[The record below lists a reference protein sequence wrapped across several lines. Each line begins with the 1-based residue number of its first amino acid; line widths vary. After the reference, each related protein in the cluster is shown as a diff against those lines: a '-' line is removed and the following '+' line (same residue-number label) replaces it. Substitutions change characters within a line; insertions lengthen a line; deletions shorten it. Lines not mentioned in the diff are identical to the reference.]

1 MRVLTKLIY
10 GIFSFNPCN
19 PKKGYKDQKIPLLS
33 MKDLF
38 LYTMP
43 AYYFYS
49 NRRAHRC
56 IILLKKNKENKA
68 VLLVTLK
75 RYNRT
80 CRNLNSLSTF
90 HFFYR

>member
-38 LYTMP
+38 LYTMRLCQN
-43 AYYFYS
+43 ADT
-49 NRRAHRC
+49 A
-56 IILLKKNKENKA
+56 
-68 VLLVTLK
+68 
-75 RYNRT
+75 
-80 CRNLNSLSTF
+80 
-90 HFFYR
+90 FFYAQSPDFLKPGLCYYPKFSYL

>member
-38 LYTMP
+38 LYTSP
-43 AYYFYS
+43 PITFTAIDGHIDVLFS
-49 NRRAHRC
+49 S
-56 IILLKKNKENKA
+56 KK
-68 VLLVTLK
+68 
-75 RYNRT
+75 
-80 CRNLNSLSTF
+80 
-90 HFFYR
+90 

>member
-1 MRVLTKLIY
+1 MSFHKIIVRMRVLTKLIY

-19 PKKGYKDQKIPLLS
+19 PKKGYRDQKIPLLS

-56 IILLKKNKENKA
+56 IILLKKIKKIKMKKY
-68 VLLVTLK
+68 LQ
-75 RYNRT
+75 
-80 CRNLNSLSTF
+80 
-90 HFFYR
+90 

>member
-38 LYTMP
+38 FTMP

-56 IILLKKNKENKA
+56 IILLKKIKKIK
-68 VLLVTLK
+68 L
-75 RYNRT
+75 
-80 CRNLNSLSTF
+80 
-90 HFFYR
+90 FY

>member
-10 GIFSFNPCN
+10 GIFSFKRCN
-19 PKKGYKDQKIPLLS
+19 PKKGYKDQKIPLLA

-56 IILLKKNKENKA
+56 IILLKKIKNIKLL
-68 VLLVTLK
+68 LLVALK
-75 RYNRT
+75 CYYRT
-80 CRNLNSLSTF
+80 CRNMNGLSTL
-90 HFFYR
+90 HFSYR

>member
-19 PKKGYKDQKIPLLS
+19 PKKGYRDQKIPLLS

-56 IILLKKNKENKA
+56 IILLKKIKKI
-68 VLLVTLK
+68 K
-75 RYNRT
+75 RYASPYYWAAFI
-80 CRNLNSLSTF
+80 LLDAID
-90 HFFYR
+90 

>member
-43 AYYFYS
+43 A
-49 NRRAHRC
+49 
-56 IILLKKNKENKA
+56 
-68 VLLVTLK
+68 
-75 RYNRT
+75 
-80 CRNLNSLSTF
+80 
-90 HFFYR
+90 

>member
-19 PKKGYKDQKIPLLS
+19 PKKGYRDQKIPLLS

-43 AYYFYS
+43 AYYFYI

-56 IILLKKNKENKA
+56 IILLKKIKKIK
-68 VLLVTLK
+68 L
-75 RYNRT
+75 
-80 CRNLNSLSTF
+80 
-90 HFFYR
+90 FY